1 MTNKLL
7 PVVLLVLAATVT
19 LSFAADESNGVVNIN
34 TASVEQ
40 LQLLPR
46 IGPALSQRII
56 EFREANGPFK
66 STDELVAVKGIG
78 ERSIK
83 PLKPYITVKGD
94 TTLKNKVRLSLQPN
108 KEG

>member
-7 PVVLLVLAATVT
+7 PVVLLILAATVT
-19 LSFAADESNGVVNIN
+19 LSYAADEANGVVNIN
-34 TASVEQ
+34 TASAEQ

-83 PLKPYITVKGD
+83 PLKPYITIKGE
-94 TTLKNKVRLSLQPN
+94 TTLKSKVRLSLQAK

>member
-7 PVVLLVLAATVT
+7 PVVLLILAATVS
-19 LSFAADESNGVVNIN
+19 LSYASDEANGVVNIN
-34 TASVEQ
+34 TASAEQ

-78 ERSIK
+78 ERSIQ
-83 PLKPYITVKGD
+83 PIKPYITVKGE
-94 TTLKNKVRLSLQPN
+94 TTLKSKVKLSLQTK